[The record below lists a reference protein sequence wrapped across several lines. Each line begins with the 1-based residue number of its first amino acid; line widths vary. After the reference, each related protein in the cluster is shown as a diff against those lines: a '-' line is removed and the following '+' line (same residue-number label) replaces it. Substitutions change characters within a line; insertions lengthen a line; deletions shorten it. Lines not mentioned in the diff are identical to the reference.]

1 MKLKKSTNLPALLAV
16 YLIVMATIGRGLAI
30 SKPLEYYAVLAI
42 SAGVI
47 VLLHFVLRKKER
59 LAQQKNEPA
68 DDKNDENDKQREHS

>member
-1 MKLKKSTNLPALLAV
+1 MKLKKSTYLPALLAV
-16 YLIVMATIGRGLAI
+16 YLIVMATIGRGLAT

-59 LAQQKNEPA
+59 LAERKNESA
-68 DDKNDENDKQREHS
+68 NEENNENDKQI